1 MARVLIGFVSV
12 LAVTVVIDLTISI
25 VTSEPPDPSIAG
37 AFLVIVFCTTV
48 GTLGLGLVVWLPL
61 FSLVGVGVQYL
72 RGKLNSG
79 DEPVVPNWIKS
90 NPDKKLIVKYIRDRL
105 AVGHQSME
113 VISAHLRDMGW
124 SNAEIE
130 QAIKEVE
137 STPAV
142 ARGEPKKGDHKHKS
156 GRHGH

>member
-12 LAVTVVIDLTISI
+12 LAVTIFIDLVIALVSPG
-25 VTSEPPDPSIAG
+25 SEPFMVMSM
-37 AFLVIVFCTTV
+37 FLFIVFCTTV
-48 GTLGLGLVVWLPL
+48 GTLGIGLVVWLPL
-61 FSLVGVGVQYL
+61 FSLVGVGVQYVS
-72 RGKLNSG
+72 GNLNSG
-79 DEPVVPNWIKS
+79 DEPVVPDWIKS

-137 STPAV
+137 STPAE